1 MSQNYPDTPLTL
13 GILGSGQ
20 LGRMIALS
28 AAQMGIAAHIY
39 APDASDSPAGQVA
52 HHITQAAYDDNQALT
67 TFGKSVD
74 AVVSEFENM
83 PAPSLDL
90 LAKSVP
96 VCPGAK
102 ALQTAQNRL
111 AEKQMAHDVGMD
123 VPRYYAIR
131 SADELAAAL
140 SDLNADAI
148 LKTTELGYD
157 GKGQLRLGAQSDA
170 HEAWEALNTGEAIL
184 EEKISFTSEISFL
197 IGRSLAGDICHFP
210 ASENRHENGIL
221 AHTLAPAPLPDTIVA
236 EGQRLAEK
244 MVDALGLTG
253 VLAIEMFVASDGR
266 LLFNEMAPR
275 PHNSYH
281 STIEGCTTS
290 QFEQLVR
297 IALGLPFGS
306 TRMQGKWEMQNI
318 LGQHMDQIAPALNEA
333 GAHIHL
339 YGKASARTDRKM
351 GHITRQL

>member
-1 MSQNYPDTPLTL
+1 MNQHYPDKPLTL

-20 LGRMIALS
+20 LGRMIAIS

-52 HHITQAAYDDNQALT
+52 HRITQAPYDDKEALGE
-67 TFGKSVD
+67 FAACVD

-90 LAKSVP
+90 LAQTVA

-111 AEKQMAHDVGMD
+111 AEKQMAGDVSMD
-123 VPRYYAIR
+123 VPRYFAIR
-131 SADELAAAL
+131 SADDLAAAL
-140 SDLNADAI
+140 TELNADAI

-157 GKGQLRLGAQSDA
+157 GKGQLRLSPDSDPQ
-170 HEAWEALNTGEAIL
+170 EAWAALATGEAIL
-184 EEKISFTSEISFL
+184 EEKISFSSEVSFL
-197 IGRSLAGDICHFP
+197 IGRSLTGEICHFP

-221 AHTLAPAPLPDTIVA
+221 AHTTAPAMLSETLIA
-236 EGQRLAEK
+236 EGQKSAEK
-244 MVDALGLTG
+244 MAEALGLTG
-253 VLAIEMFVASDGR
+253 VLAIEMFVSSDGR

-281 STIEGCTTS
+281 WTIEGCTTS

-306 TRMQGKWEMQNI
+306 TQMNGKWEMQNI
-318 LGQHMDQIAPALNEA
+318 LGQHMDQITPALQEA